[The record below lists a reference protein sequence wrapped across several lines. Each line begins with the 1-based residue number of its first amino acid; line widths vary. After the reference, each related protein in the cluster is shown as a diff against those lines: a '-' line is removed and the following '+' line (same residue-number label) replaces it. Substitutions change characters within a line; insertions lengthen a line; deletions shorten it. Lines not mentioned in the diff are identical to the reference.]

1 MNIAILSDFHIGYER
16 FREDAFRQ
24 ASEAMEIASREADV
38 IVIAGDIFDYRHP
51 KPEVIVEAVSLFKKI
66 SSQKFTA
73 RVVGFEGRGNCY
85 TEVPII
91 AIPGTHERRTADE
104 TDSIDLLNL
113 AGYLV
118 NANQARVTVEK
129 EGERVSVF
137 GIGGVSEERFKETI
151 NQIKP
156 QPSAGAFNLFLFHQS
171 VYEFLPFGENII
183 KLEELPKG
191 FDLYVDGHI
200 HSKVESKCHGK
211 MFLIPGST
219 VLTQLKEGEQEEKGF
234 FIYNTETNTYFFRKI
249 NSRKFVML
257 KIDVADLTPSEI
269 KSRVEEQ
276 ILKIPTR
283 SKEKPII
290 RVVLEGKL
298 KEGFKNIDLGLK
310 GILDSHSENAII
322 EITKSGIESY
332 ESKETEEL
340 RNGMLENVS
349 IRDYGVGLFL
359 KKLSENK
366 YNLNVNP
373 SLLFDLLASEEKKET
388 AINRI
393 MGILFLSS

>member
-1 MNIAILSDFHIGYER
+1 LNIAILSDFHIGYER

-156 QPSAGAFNLFLFHQS
+156 RPSAGAFNLFLFRQS
-171 VYEFLPFGENII
+171 VYE
-183 KLEELPKG
+183 
-191 FDLYVDGHI
+191 
-200 HSKVESKCHGK
+200 
-211 MFLIPGST
+211 IP
-219 VLTQLKEGEQEEKGF
+219 
-234 FIYNTETNTYFFRKI
+234 
-249 NSRKFVML
+249 
-257 KIDVADLTPSEI
+257 
-269 KSRVEEQ
+269 
-276 ILKIPTR
+276 
-283 SKEKPII
+283 
-290 RVVLEGKL
+290 
-298 KEGFKNIDLGLK
+298 
-310 GILDSHSENAII
+310 
-322 EITKSGIESY
+322 
-332 ESKETEEL
+332 
-340 RNGMLENVS
+340 S
-349 IRDYGVGLFL
+349 IRR
-359 KKLSENK
+359 E
-366 YNLNVNP
+366 YN
-373 SLLFDLLASEEKKET
+373 
-388 AINRI
+388 
-393 MGILFLSS
+393 